1 LPAARI
7 TSLSRIARLGAAIA
21 LGVLVTACAKP
32 GPDHPPGEPF
42 DPYEN
47 TNRKIHEFNRSVDR
61 ALIRPAGKGYSN
73 FLPDD
78 IETLI
83 GRFAFNLSL
92 PGSIVNNILQ
102 GNGRGATEDTYRF
115 VVNSTMGLG
124 GFFDPAS
131 EIGMPKP
138 TKADFGQTLYAW
150 GVREGA
156 YVELPLLGP
165 STERAT
171 VGKVVDLF
179 TNPLTYALE
188 SPQNYY
194 GTIASASSR
203 LSDRGRYS
211 ETIDSILYQSA
222 DSYSQAQSL
231 YLQNRRFKLGN
242 GSGDTYLDPYD
253 DPYGEEGED
262 PYDQ

>member
-1 LPAARI
+1 MPAARI

-47 TNRKIHEFNRSVDR
+47 TNRKTHEFSRAVDR
-61 ALIRPAGKGYSN
+61 ALSRPAGKGYSN

-138 TKADFGQTLYAW
+138 TKADFGQTLYVC
-150 GVREGA
+150 GG
-156 YVELPLLGP
+156 
-165 STERAT
+165 SS
-171 VGKVVDLF
+171 VG
-179 TNPLTYALE
+179 
-188 SPQNYY
+188 
-194 GTIASASSR
+194 
-203 LSDRGRYS
+203 
-211 ETIDSILYQSA
+211 SI
-222 DSYSQAQSL
+222 SL
-231 YLQNRRFKLGN
+231 
-242 GSGDTYLDPYD
+242 
-253 DPYGEEGED
+253 
-262 PYDQ
+262 